1 MVGMARKQTTSIGLM
16 LGALGVVFGD
26 IGTSPLYALKVIFGL
41 THTSGISDRTLIYGL
56 LSLLLWTVT
65 LIVSVKYIGYVMRAN
80 NKGEGGVLALVSLVN
95 SSKLKHRSILI
106 GLGLVGV
113 TLFYGDSVVTPA
125 ISVLSAV
132 EGLQIVAPELS
143 VLVVPL
149 TLIMLLGLFG
159 IQRFGTGTIGKF
171 FGPVML
177 TWFATI
183 AAGGTWQI
191 IQHPDILQALSP
203 VHALGFA
210 VSHPLIAFLSMGA
223 VILAVTGAEALYI
236 DMGHFGRQPI
246 ARTWLFVVFPAL
258 ALCYLGQGALIVNT
272 PAAASNPFFLLFPAV
287 LHIPVI
293 ILATAATLI
302 ASQAVISGAFSLTRQ
317 AIQLNFLP
325 RMLIKQTSATHIG
338 QIFMPFVNTVL
349 LILVALLVVAFGSS
363 QNLAGAYGVAV
374 SGTLLIDSVL
384 FIVTARY
391 FWHRSKTF
399 VGIYA
404 LVFLTLEVI
413 LVAAS
418 ASKIIHGGWL
428 PLALASLILVVMY
441 TWISGQRIAAK
452 QRRATERPLREF
464 ITEVQQRDKSL
475 VRLPGQAVYIG
486 HHAGLTPSALRT
498 AVEELHELHEKVVI
512 VYVETS
518 SAAHVPAEERAVF
531 DALGY
536 ADGISQVTITYGFHD
551 SPNIPKTLDS
561 IRHLSPE
568 LEFDPFRAI
577 YFISLSRIIV
587 SRRHGMPGWQKS
599 LYAIMSR
606 NALST
611 SDYYHLPLAETVEMR
626 SLIKV

>member
-1 MVGMARKQTTSIGLM
+1 MVDMARKQTASLGLM

-26 IGTSPLYALKVIFGL
+26 IGTSPLYALKVIFSL
-41 THTSGISDRTLIYGL
+41 TGTSSVSDQTLIYGL

-65 LIVSVKYIGYVMRAN
+65 LIVSIKYISYVMHAN
-80 NKGEGGVLALVSLVN
+80 NKGEGGAMALVSLIN

-106 GLGLVGV
+106 GLGLIGV
-113 TLFYGDSVVTPA
+113 ALFYGDSVITPA
-125 ISVLSAV
+125 ISILSAV
-132 EGLQIVAPELS
+132 EGLRVVAPELS
-143 VLVVPL
+143 VLIVPL
-149 TLIMLLGLFG
+149 TLVMLLVLFG

-177 TWFATI
+177 AWFATI
-183 AAGGTWQI
+183 AAGGAWQV
-191 IQHPDILQALSP
+191 IQHPGILQALSP
-203 VHALGFA
+203 SYAIGFA
-210 VSHPLIAFLSMGA
+210 ISHPLIAFLSMGA

-246 ARTWLFVVFPAL
+246 ARTWFAIVFPAL
-258 ALCYLGQGALIVNT
+258 ALCYLGQGALIIND
-272 PAAASNPFFLLFPAV
+272 PAAASNPFFLLYPSQ

-325 RMLIKQTSATHIG
+325 RMLIKQTSVTRIG
-338 QIFMPFVNTVL
+338 QIFLPFVNTVL
-349 LILVALLVVAFGSS
+349 LILVALLVISFGSS
-363 QNLAGAYGVAV
+363 ENLAGAYGVAV
-374 SGTLLIDSVL
+374 SGTLLVDSIL

-391 FWHRSKTF
+391 FWHRSVGF
-399 VGIYA
+399 VGLYA
-404 LVFLTLEVI
+404 LVFLTLEAI
-413 LVAAS
+413 LVSAS
-418 ASKIIHGGWL
+418 ASKVIHGGWL
-428 PLALASLILVVMY
+428 PLALASLILVVMH
-441 TWISGQRIAAK
+441 TWISGQRIAAR
-452 QRRATERPLREF
+452 QRRATERPLHEF

-512 VYVETS
+512 IYVETS
-518 SAAHVPAEERAVF
+518 SASHVPAEERAVF
-531 DALGY
+531 DSLGY
-536 ADGISQVTITYGFHD
+536 ADGISQVTLTYGFHD
-551 SPNIPKTLDS
+551 SPNIPKALEG

-568 LEFDPFRAI
+568 LEFDPYKAI
-577 YFISLSRIIV
+577 YFISLSRIVV
-587 SRRHGMPGWQKS
+587 SRRRGMQGWQKS

-606 NALST
+606 NALSA
-611 SDYYHLPLAETVEMR
+611 SDYYHLPLAETIEMR

>member
-568 LEFDPFRAI
+568 LEFDPFKAI

>member
-26 IGTSPLYALKVIFGL
+26 IGTSPLYAFKVIFGL
-41 THTSGISDRTLIYGL
+41 TNTSGIDDRALIYGL

-80 NKGEGGVLALVSLVN
+80 NKGEGGVLALVSLVK

-106 GLGLVGV
+106 ALGLVGV
-113 TLFYGDSVVTPA
+113 ALFYGDSVVTPA

-132 EGLQIVAPELS
+132 EGLRVVAPELS
-143 VLVVPL
+143 ILVVPL
-149 TLIMLLGLFG
+149 TLVILLALFG

-177 TWFATI
+177 AWFATI

-191 IQHPDILQALSP
+191 IQHPNILQALSP
-203 VHALGFA
+203 TYAVGFA
-210 VSHPLIAFLSMGA
+210 ISHPLIAFLSMGA
-223 VILAVTGAEALYI
+223 IILAVTGAEALYI

-258 ALCYLGQGALIVNT
+258 ALCYLGQGALIINV
-272 PAAASNPFFLLFPAV
+272 PAAATNPFFLLFPAV

-302 ASQAVISGAFSLTRQ
+302 ASQAVISGAFSITRQ

-338 QIFMPFVNTVL
+338 QIFLPFVNTVL
-349 LILVALLVVAFGSS
+349 LIVVALLVVTFGSS
-363 QNLAGAYGVAV
+363 ENLAGAYGVAV

-384 FIVTARY
+384 FAVTARY
-391 FWHRSKTF
+391 FWHRSKAF
-399 VGIYA
+399 VSLYA
-404 LVFLTLEVI
+404 LVLLTLEVI

-418 ASKIIHGGWL
+418 ASKIFHGGWL
-428 PLALASLILVVMY
+428 PLALALLILVVMH

-464 ITEVQQRDKSL
+464 ITEIQQRDKSL

-486 HHAGLTPSALRT
+486 HHAGLTPGALRT

-551 SPNIPKTLDS
+551 SPNIPKTLDG

-568 LEFDPFRAI
+568 LEFDPFKAI

-587 SRRHGMPGWQKS
+587 SRRRGMPGWQKS